1 MISVKYQNATHMVVT
16 SEFSHTV
23 EEISQYFTITIPDSQ
38 FMRKGRRKYWDG
50 KLRLYNKRN
59 STLYIGL
66 LKNLIEFAKERK
78 YDIDIDDNLIPDEN
92 WTLKD
97 LDEFLR
103 SLSLPIEM
111 RDYQK
116 DALITCINKRR
127 CVIESSTGSG
137 KSLVIYSLIRYLKE
151 RKILLIV
158 PTLTLISQMRSDFI
172 KYSED
177 DKWDFDDNVHV
188 ITAGVNKESNIN
200 IFLST
205 WQSLYNL
212 DKSYFD
218 QFDSVI
224 VDETHL
230 AHSTSF
236 RHILEN
242 STNADERFGFTGTL
256 QETETHVMT
265 ILGLLGQ
272 VKKVTNTQE
281 LQRKKILSNINIDM
295 ILLKYPEEMCK
306 RVVELNYDEEIDV
319 ILENEERNELILNL
333 AKRGSGNII
342 ILTSHVKKSGAKLY
356 NLINENNVEN
366 KDVFFI
372 YGETERQIR
381 EEVRWYAEENDNVVI
396 IATYQVFSTGVNI
409 KNLQTILFAIAGKS
423 KIRNLQSIGR
433 GLRTHE
439 NKDHLKLIDIGDDF
453 RYKSKVNYA
462 FKHFEERYKLYIK
475 EGFPVNI
482 EGKAISYHPIIN
494 VLSND

>member
-1 MISVKYQNATHMVVT
+1 MIDVTYKNATHMVVK
-16 SEFSHTV
+16 SETPHIV
-23 EEISQYFTITIPDSQ
+23 EEISKYFTIIIPDSQ
-38 FMRKGRRKYWDG
+38 FMKRGHRKYWDG

-59 STLYIGL
+59 STLYCGL
-66 LKNLIEFAKERK
+66 LKNLIEFAKKRK
-78 YDIDIDDNLIPDEN
+78 YSLDIDDNLIPADKWKE
-92 WTLKD
+92 KD

-103 SLSLPIEM
+103 TLSMSMEL

-116 DALITCINKRR
+116 KALITCINKSR

-137 KSLVIYSLIRYLKE
+137 KSLVIYSLIRYLAE
-151 RKILLIV
+151 RKVILIV

-172 KYSED
+172 KYSEND
-177 DKWDFDDNVHV
+177 NWNFDENVHV
-188 ITAGVNKESNIN
+188 ITGGADKESDKSV
-200 IFLST
+200 FLST

-212 DKSYFD
+212 EKPYFE

-242 STNADERFGFTGTL
+242 STNADQRFGFTGTL
-256 QETETHVMT
+256 QETQTHVMT

-272 VKKVTNTQE
+272 VTKVTNTQE

-319 ILENEERNELILNL
+319 ILENEKRNELILNL
-333 AKRGSGNII
+333 AKRGTGNIL
-342 ILTSHVKKSGAKLY
+342 ILTSHVKKSGMELY
-356 NLINENNVEN
+356 DIISKEVCQ

-372 YGETERQIR
+372 YGDTSSQLR
-381 EEVRWYAEENDNVVI
+381 EEVRWYAENNDNVVI
-396 IATYQVFSTGVNI
+396 VATYQVFSTGVNI

-453 RYKSKVNYA
+453 RYKNKVNYA
-462 FKHFEERYKLYIK
+462 FRHFEERYKLYIS

-482 EGKAISYHPIIN
+482 NEKGIQCHPF
-494 VLSND
+494 VSMSND